1 MILEGLQYGFS
12 ELFWRTKPR
21 GVGKDFFLHI
31 FKNSYKT
38 YKVKFFIEP
47 FDRDDCKYLFKT
59 FLKRHIFFL
68 NSLS

>member
-38 YKVKFFIEP
+38 YKV
-47 FDRDDCKYLFKT
+47 
-59 FLKRHIFFL
+59 
-68 NSLS
+68 